1 MKAWRFYKFGDMRL
15 DDVPVPM
22 RATPRRA
29 GRVPYDGRRTGVI
42 EGSTGEWLELI
53 EGAQP

>member
-1 MKAWRFYKFGDMRL
+1 VRDL

-29 GRVPYDGRRTGVI
+29 GGVPYAGRRTGVI
-42 EGSTGEWLELI
+42 EGSAGEWLELI